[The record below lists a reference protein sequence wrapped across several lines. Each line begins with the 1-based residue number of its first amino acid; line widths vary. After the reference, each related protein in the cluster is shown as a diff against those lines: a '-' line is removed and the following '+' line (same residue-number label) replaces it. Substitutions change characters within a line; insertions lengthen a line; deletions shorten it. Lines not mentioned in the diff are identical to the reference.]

1 MAHLQLND
9 RLSAEDAVFYY
20 LETKD
25 MPLHIGAVLVFEGPL
40 PLDDC
45 LELVRRKLPELP
57 RYQQRIVEPPF
68 NIGHPTW
75 EIDPNFNLR
84 NHIHS
89 VRLRRGT
96 EAEFQTLVGKTL
108 SAMMD
113 RRKPLWDLTL
123 VDGLKGGRG
132 AMIVR
137 LHHCMADGIAGIDFM
152 SLILDPAPLPY
163 SHPEPVA
170 EAPPLRDGE
179 SSLIDAVLSSYTEM
193 LERILSVQSAAL
205 NIAEALVLTP
215 LPALSQLARLV
226 PDLLNPVERLP
237 FNRPCPGARKL
248 VWTEVSMA
256 EVKAIREVYGAKLN
270 DVVLTVVAAAV
281 RSYTRLHRKPVK
293 NRRVRMMVPVN
304 IRARDAIG
312 GSPLGNR
319 ISMIPINIPLDVA
332 DPVELLNIVRETTCA
347 FKGASVAEF
356 ITMAGNWV
364 GMIPSPLQAV
374 LGPYGGRLPH
384 PPFNMVTTNVPGP
397 QFPLYGLGRKVL
409 SVYPYV
415 PVGAQMGLN
424 VAIESYNGTLYFGF
438 TGSEVAVPDVA
449 IVPRL
454 LDQAFAELRTAAAG
468 VQQPV
473 SQPVP
478 QPKPEPARPRGHKPK
493 PHAPAASANAA

>member
-1 MAHLQLND
+1 MAHLHVSD

-25 MPLHIGAVLVFEGPL
+25 MPLHIAAVLIFDGPL
-40 PLDDC
+40 PLDGC
-45 LELVRRKLPELP
+45 LELVRSKLPQLP
-57 RYQQRIVEPPF
+57 RYRQRIVVPPF

-75 EIDPNFNLR
+75 ELDPNFNLR
-84 NHIHS
+84 NHIRS

-96 EAEFQTLVGKTL
+96 EAELQRLVGKTL

-137 LHHCMADGIAGIDFM
+137 LHHCMADGIAGIDFV
-152 SLILDPAPLPY
+152 SLLLDAAPQPD
-163 SHPEPVA
+163 SHPEPAA
-170 EAPPLRDGE
+170 EAPPPRDAE
-179 SSLIDAVLSSYTEM
+179 SSLVDAVLSSYTEI
-193 LERILSVQSAAL
+193 LERILSVQAAAL
-205 NIAEALVLTP
+205 NIAESLVLQP
-215 LPALSQLARLV
+215 LPALNQLARLV
-226 PDLLNPVERLP
+226 PDLLTPVERLP
-237 FNRPCPGARKL
+237 FNRPCAGARKL

-281 RSYTRLHRKPVK
+281 RSYTRLHHKPVK

-304 IRARDAIG
+304 IRGRDTNG
-312 GSPLGNR
+312 ESQLGNR
-319 ISMIPINIPLDVA
+319 ISMIPVNVPLDVA
-332 DPVELLNIVRETTCA
+332 DPVELLKIVRETTLALKC
-347 FKGASVAEF
+347 ASVAEF
-356 ITMAGNWV
+356 ISLAGNWV
-364 GMIPSPLQAV
+364 GMMPAPLQAV
-374 LGPYGGRLPH
+374 LGPYGSHLPH

-415 PVGAQMGLN
+415 PIGAQMGLN

-438 TGSEVAVPDVA
+438 TGSVVAVPDVD

-454 LDQAFAELRTAAAG
+454 LDQAFAELRAAAG
-468 VQQPV
+468 VQPPARQA
-473 SQPVP
+473 
-478 QPKPEPARPRGHKPK
+478 KPEPARPREHKPK
-493 PHAPAASANAA
+493 PHAPAPSANAA